1 MCDAVAERRFCH
13 SVRQGARCRFLVDAA
28 IPASFFG
35 PSPTGTV
42 SPRRAPTNA
51 ALPTRRTQLA
61 QIFMMPVKLFRSDDG
76 YGVLQARSSMTAKSR
91 PSPNTTRSTADR
103 LIEPTLF
110 LPEVSLASGRRQGK
124 LRRGRPA
131 GLGALL
137 FSSVAGRAL
146 APFALRGVRTGLRE
160 MRGKEKARKGGREGV
175 PARLWKR
182 VNWKNYGTA

>member
-1 MCDAVAERRFCH
+1 
-13 SVRQGARCRFLVDAA
+13 
-28 IPASFFG
+28 
-35 PSPTGTV
+35 
-42 SPRRAPTNA
+42 
-51 ALPTRRTQLA
+51 
-61 QIFMMPVKLFRSDDG
+61 MMPVKLFRSDDG

-91 PSPNTTRSTADR
+91 PSPNTTRST
-103 LIEPTLF
+103 
-110 LPEVSLASGRRQGK
+110 
-124 LRRGRPA
+124 A